1 MNKNNIV
8 NEKQI
13 KEHFVDRKII
23 PVLFM
28 DIYRLLNDLED
39 NHITEETIAQL
50 MSVREEDV
58 PEQVRLVMSDAIGFF
73 DKEINMLRDL
83 LTRHIIDMFLVHLEE
98 KNRDYEEGS
107 SEISKEYKE
116 AYGDIL
122 AEKEIQ
128 KELEKSSCKDDYINK
143 LDNPEKDEAI

>member
-8 NEKQI
+8 NEKQV
-13 KEHFVDRKII
+13 KQHFVDRKII

-28 DIYRLLNDLED
+28 DIYSLLNDLED
-39 NHITEETIAQL
+39 SHITEETIAQL

-83 LTRHIIDMFLVHLEE
+83 LTRHIIDMFLIHLEE
-98 KNRDYEEGS
+98 QNRDH
-107 SEISKEYKE
+107 SEFSKEYKE

-128 KELEKSSCKDDYINK
+128 KIALE
-143 LDNPEKDEAI
+143 EK